1 MGSCYTN
8 PDNHEACEI
17 MMIWFFFLIS
27 CSTQEQP
34 ETDLS
39 YLTISQVMPFLD
51 ITAQQNLSQKLLS
64 FVMSKQQFCSED
76 IFERTVEDMMVKTI
90 SFQGDCLF
98 DVDSDDNQK
107 SKNIRDEQ
115 SFSHPF
121 HEDLGVS
128 ISFPYAK
135 PQNILPFFQDIQ
147 NHTRMEGNI
156 TISSSNIN
164 AEGFS
169 VFQQQEDN
177 TETLVLYID
186 GTITTQNHLPTLLHL
201 EISGFFCGIFSPC
214 ESKPWLVDLRHELYI
229 DGKEYSQIT
238 IGSITQNRSISIES
252 SFSFDETICD
262 LRPISGHI
270 GIEKGMR
277 YDITFEKN
285 CDNCALISQQGK
297 PSIPFCNNMP

>member
-1 MGSCYTN
+1 MY
-8 PDNHEACEI
+8 
-17 MMIWFFFLIS
+17 WFFFLIS
-27 CSTQEQP
+27 CSVQEQP
-34 ETDLS
+34 EADLS

-51 ITAQQNLSQKLLS
+51 ITQQQNLPQKLLS
-64 FVMSKQQFCSED
+64 FVASQQQFCPEVVFDS
-76 IFERTVEDMMVKTI
+76 TVEDMKVKSI
-90 SFQGDCLF
+90 AFQGDCLF
-98 DVDSDDNQK
+98 DIDSDDHQK
-107 SKNIRDEQ
+107 SKNIREEQ

-121 HEDLGVS
+121 HEDLGIS

-147 NHTRMEGNI
+147 SHTRMEGKI

-177 TETLVLYID
+177 TEILVLYLD
-186 GTITTQNHLPTLLHL
+186 GTITTQNHLPTLTYM
-201 EISGFFCGIFSPC
+201 EISGLFCGIFSPC
-214 ESKPWLVDLRHELYI
+214 ESKPWHVDLRHELYT
-229 DGKEYSQIT
+229 DGKEHSQVT

-252 SFSFDETICD
+252 SFFYDESFCD

-297 PSIPFCNNMP
+297 PSVPLCNNMP